1 MEMESIPMRVPLC
14 PLHKFYW
21 STVSKLF
28 WLLMLAKLYTMEGSA
43 DHRGKY
49 RLFAHEWTQH
59 ARLGPSRGAKIH
71 SPPPHKATTTFG
83 GAASTVSVRINGP
96 RAIYDNNER
105 IKAHPFNAKEKR
117 DMAAPS
123 ASAAASSDFVT
134 PPSASAT
141 QSSASVTQLSA
152 SAAEYYFPWQSLM
165 VFSFITWMLDGC

>member
-1 MEMESIPMRVPLC
+1 
-14 PLHKFYW
+14 
-21 STVSKLF
+21 
-28 WLLMLAKLYTMEGSA
+28 MEGSA

-49 RLFAHEWTQH
+49 RLFPHEWTQH

-71 SPPPHKATTTFG
+71 SPPPHKATTTFA